1 MVQYIAEMCKRRE
14 KVKKGVKSLEKLQ
27 KGEKM
32 CNDVKKV

>member
-1 MVQYIAEMCKRRE
+1 MVQYIAERCKRRE

-32 CNDVKKV
+32 CKDVEKV